1 MIASSPAGSR
11 RSGRGPRDAL
21 STRVL
26 ILNEAERLIAQK
38 GVFGFTLED
47 VAAPLKVRVPSI
59 YKHFA
64 SRDDVLVEVSRR
76 FINALSLQFAMPED
90 RARDPRDALKGAC
103 DAFVDFHVANPAY
116 VRLSLVDLATP
127 EGGVEYVKRAA
138 GGPFQANFRS
148 GPLAPMHRRLAKLL
162 AAGRRAEV
170 FRKVSALD
178 FYRLLKSALLIRL
191 VFPDD
196 QLQRAKRSTGRVR
209 RIKNELWE
217 LAARYLVI
225 GAGSP

>member
-1 MIASSPAGSR
+1 M
-11 RSGRGPRDAL
+11 L
-21 STRVL
+21 STRVM

-38 GVFGFTLED
+38 GVFGFTLDD

-64 SRDDVLVEVSRR
+64 SRDDVLVEVSKR
-76 FINALSLQFAMPED
+76 FISALSLQFATS
-90 RARDPRDALKGAC
+90 AAATGDPRAALKRAC
-103 DAFVDFHVANPAY
+103 DEFVDFHVANPAY

-138 GGPFQANFRS
+138 GGPFRANFRS

-162 AAGRRAEV
+162 AAGHRAGD
-170 FRKVSALD
+170 FRKVPPLD

-196 QLQRAKRSTGRVR
+196 QLLKARRSVGSVR
-209 RIKNELWE
+209 RIKRELWN
-217 LAARYLVI
+217 LVARYLAT
-225 GAGSP
+225 GAAAR

>member
-1 MIASSPAGSR
+1 M
-11 RSGRGPRDAL
+11 
-21 STRVL
+21 
-26 ILNEAERLIAQK
+26 ILNGAERLIAQK
-38 GVFGFTLED
+38 GVFGFTLDD

-76 FINALSLQFAMPED
+76 FISALSLQFAVPDDMASEP
-90 RARDPRDALKGAC
+90 RAALRGAC

-127 EGGVEYVKRAA
+127 QGGVEYVKRAA

-148 GPLAPMHRRLAKLL
+148 GPLAPMHRRLAQLL
-162 AAGRRAEV
+162 TAGQRTGE
-170 FRKVSALD
+170 FRKVPALD

-196 QLQRAKRSTGRVR
+196 QLQRARRSTARAR
-209 RIKNELWE
+209 RIKRELWD
-217 LAARYLVI
+217 LAARYLAI
-225 GAGSP
+225 GARVR

>member
-1 MIASSPAGSR
+1 MIASPSARAR
-11 RSGRGPRDAL
+11 RSGKRPADTL
-21 STRVL
+21 STRVM

-38 GVFGFTLED
+38 GVFGFTLDD

-64 SRDDVLVEVSRR
+64 SRDDVLVEVSKR
-76 FINALSLQFAMPED
+76 FIGALSLQFAVPDDM
-90 RARDPRDALKGAC
+90 ARDPRAALKGAC

-127 EGGVEYVKRAA
+127 QGGMEYVKRAA

-148 GPLAPMHRRLAKLL
+148 GPLAPMHRHLAQLL
-162 AAGRRAEV
+162 SAGQRARE
-170 FRKVSALD
+170 FRKVPALD

-196 QLQRAKRSTGRVR
+196 QLQRARRSTVRVR
-209 RIKNELWE
+209 RIKNELWD
-217 LAARYLVI
+217 LAARYLAI
-225 GAGSP
+225 GAGAL

>member
-1 MIASSPAGSR
+1 M
-11 RSGRGPRDAL
+11 
-21 STRVL
+21 
-26 ILNEAERLIAQK
+26 ILNGAERLIAQK
-38 GVFGFTLED
+38 GVFGFTLDD

-76 FINALSLQFAMPED
+76 FIGALSLQFKVPDDVASAP
-90 RARDPRDALKGAC
+90 RAALHEAC
-103 DAFVDFHVANPAY
+103 SAFVDFHVANPAY

-127 EGGVEYVKRAA
+127 QGGVEYVKRAA

-148 GPLAPMHRRLAKLL
+148 GPLAPMHRRLAQLL
-162 AAGRRAEV
+162 TAGHRAGE
-170 FRKVSALD
+170 FRKVPALD

-196 QLQRAKRSTGRVR
+196 QLQRARRSAVRVR
-209 RIKNELWE
+209 RIKRELWE
-217 LAARYLVI
+217 VAARYLAVET
-225 GAGSP
+225 AAP

>member
-1 MIASSPAGSR
+1 MTSSTSARAR
-11 RSGRGPRDAL
+11 RSGKRPLGTV
-21 STRVL
+21 STRVM
-26 ILNEAERLIAQK
+26 ILNGAERLIAQK
-38 GVFGFTLED
+38 GVFGFTLDD

-64 SRDDVLVEVSRR
+64 SRDDVLVEVSKR
-76 FINALSLQFAMPED
+76 FIGALSLQFAVPDDM
-90 RARDPRDALKGAC
+90 ARDPRAALKGAC

-127 EGGVEYVKRAA
+127 QGGMEYVKRAA

-148 GPLAPMHRRLAKLL
+148 GPLAPMHRHLAQLL
-162 AAGRRAEV
+162 GAGQRAGE
-170 FRKVSALD
+170 FRKVPALD

-196 QLQRAKRSTGRVR
+196 QLQRARRSTVRVR
-209 RIKNELWE
+209 RIKNELWD
-217 LAARYLVI
+217 LAARYLAI
-225 GAGSP
+225 GAGAL